1 MAKVKSRDNRG
12 HAIPVR
18 VDGIQFDSVSA
29 AARHLKVD
37 HKVFSNTLE
46 IREAYG
52 REIEYK
58 GHLIYASIP
67 DLVEPEFEMD
77 YSFAPGL
84 SAFLARAPLERQS
97 GKLLPRVIVRG

>member
-1 MAKVKSRDNRG
+1 MDNRG

-29 AARHLKVD
+29 AARYLKVD
-37 HKVFSNTLE
+37 RKVFSNTLE

-58 GHLIYASIP
+58 GHLVYASIP
-67 DLVEPEFEMD
+67 DLMEPEFD
-77 YSFAPGL
+77 TDDSFAPGL
-84 SAFLARAPLERQS
+84 SAYLARRPLERRN
-97 GKLLPRVIVRG
+97 GRLLSRVIVRG